1 MSSLNNSPSLEE
13 AVNTMRDNILR
24 TQSQSNTAS
33 ITAFDNMV
41 SQLRIFAQQINDKN
55 VEIKRLQELC
65 KTSNVDFTIPPVAKP
80 PTSAEAPKTLK
91 PKN

>member
-33 ITAFDNMV
+33 ITSFDNMV
-41 SQLRIFAQQINDKN
+41 SQLRVFAQQINDKN

-65 KTSNVDFTIPPVAKP
+65 KTSNVDFTIPPVAEP
-80 PTSAEAPKTLK
+80 PKAAEAPKTLK

>member
-24 TQSQSNTAS
+24 TQSQSNTAA

-65 KTSNVDFTIPPVAKP
+65 KTSNVDFTVPPVAKP
-80 PTSAEAPKTLK
+80 AEAPKTPK